1 MSVRISILAL
11 MTVVMMKVK
20 VVSLIHTTVAMQSLS
35 DLTKSRVEPLL
46 ILMDDFKLVDSVEA
60 VYSSVLPKLSYL
72 SIIRLK
78 RTILALWSKHA
89 RIAVPYI
96 G

>member
-1 MSVRISILAL
+1 MSIQLSILAL

-20 VVSLIHTTVAMQSLS
+20 VAPLIHTTVAMQSPS

-46 ILMDDFKLVDSVEA
+46 ILVDDFEPVGSVEA
-60 VYSSVLPKLSYL
+60 VHSGVLPKLSYL
-72 SIIRLK
+72 SIIGLK